1 MNNKTETLGEKLE
14 SIDCRRDDKARR
26 VSNCAPDTVAE
37 ITANELENGVSL
49 ERLDGLNVPVLRY
62 STQLTIHGKLPEFNP
77 AARPGGYK
85 AIFQNGNG
93 SIGVRFSAIDAEK
106 KAVIRRASRVG
117 VTGWHTFAN
126 CSGFYI
132 QKSFYV
138 REETQRAEQRAA
150 TVAALQS
157 FPVSL
162 FYGNAGAY
170 SLPYGI
176 GYAVEVNLG
185 AIPAEN
191 VAPFVLAVFG
201 LTLAEVEAKETEQ
214 AAKDAE
220 ERAARQAEREKA
232 GAQRAVEIAATLAG
246 FVPVAVL
253 PENGVVTVHTAGEL
267 ITVKLEKVKGRNFY
281 TVTKRGGSPTYNPRK
296 ACPAFPWPKALA
308 AGRVYSEKGAE
319 VAAAPAPVA
328 VSDTAAPLDSEKA
341 AQPATKNQSFALFCA
356 TGKDFRGLFELRGL
370 TYGEA
375 SSAIAA
381 AQPFRASKNKAAAL
395 AAVSALIGQP
405 IAL

>member
-1 MNNKTETLGEKLE
+1 MKTETLGEKLE

-26 VSNCAPDTVAE
+26 VSNCAPETVAE
-37 ITANELENGVSL
+37 ITANELENGVTL

-77 AARPGGYK
+77 GARPGGYK

-106 KAVIRRASRVG
+106 KALIRRFSRVG

-126 CSGFYI
+126 CSGFYV
-132 QKSFYV
+132 QKSFRV
-138 REETQRAEQRAA
+138 TDETPRDTQRAA
-150 TVAALQS
+150 TLAALHS

-170 SLPYGI
+170 ALPYGE
-176 GYAVEVNLG
+176 GYAVEINLG

-191 VAPFVLAVFG
+191 VAPFALAVFG
-201 LTLAEVEAKETEQ
+201 LTLAEVEAKEAEQ
-214 AAKDAE
+214 AAKNAE
-220 ERAARQAEREKA
+220 ESAALRAKWKAEVEAREAANLAKVAGLAPLSTVPESGRIFILNRGELLGVKMEKA
-232 GAQRAVEIAATLAG
+232 
-246 FVPVAVL
+246 
-253 PENGVVTVHTAGEL
+253 
-267 ITVKLEKVKGRNFY
+267 KGRAFY
-281 TVTKRGGSPTYNPRK
+281 TVETRDGLPAYGSRK
-296 ACPAFPWPKALA
+296 VCTVFPWPKSLA
-308 AGRVYSEKGAE
+308 AGRVYFQKGAE

-328 VSDTAAPLDSEKA
+328 VSSPAAPSEISAEKA
-341 AQPATKNQSFALFCA
+341 AQPASTAQTFALFCA
-356 TGKDFRGLFELRGL
+356 TGRDFRALVELRGL
-370 TYGEA
+370 TYGELSA
-375 SSAIAA
+375 AIAA

-405 IAL
+405 VAA